1 MSSSEFINVR
11 GTFVSDDG
19 RDSPDEDFAN
29 NVEFFLFR
37 PEKLKKTSPGV
48 YDWLKK
54 NGYIR
59 NSPQRICSRTAIS

>member
-54 NGYIR
+54 NYGDVFA
-59 NSPQRICSRTAIS
+59 SPKGKTR